1 MEIFLNSLHKIIIK
15 KLEEKRLVFLKKP
28 FLELIKQNTLSGKNW
43 NALKKAV
50 NNQNLSA
57 RQIQTMLEDIF
68 EKESIS
74 FKKTIQK
81 PHNDKTINQRVKKH
95 RLKQSKEGLKTISF
109 ALEDNL
115 HQKLKKM
122 ASEQNMSYSQF
133 FSSYLKRLN

>member
-1 MEIFLNSLHKIIIK
+1 M
-15 KLEEKRLVFLKKP
+15 
-28 FLELIKQNTLSGKNW
+28 SGKNW

-68 EKESIS
+68 EKESKTFHIKKITYNSIS

-81 PHNDKTINQRVKKH
+81 PHKDKTINQRVKKH
-95 RLKQSKEGLKTISF
+95 RLKQSKEDLKTISF

-133 FSSYLKRLN
+133 FSSYLRKLHL